1 MSPDPSGRSRPK
13 VILHNAVSLDGWLD
27 GFPID
32 VGLYYEAAG
41 LIGADAILSGSNTN
55 LAAFAEAY
63 EEPPGETAPPPEP
76 DTRPLLA
83 VVDSRGR
90 VTQWRQLIAAPF
102 WRSVVTLCSETTP
115 EAHCREAHAAGL
127 ETLVAGREKVDLGR
141 GLQMLRERFGVDT
154 VRTDSG
160 GILNMALLR
169 QGLLDEVS
177 LLFHPVFAGQG
188 SLPLLVRAEAD
199 FLLTPAQLAIT
210 SVESLRGGVLW
221 FRASLT
227 AKREAHP

>member
-1 MSPDPSGRSRPK
+1 M
-13 VILHNAVSLDGWLD
+13 ILHNAVSLDGWLD

-32 VGLYYEAAG
+32 VGLYYETAG
-41 LIGADAILSGSNTN
+41 QIGADAILSGSSTI
-55 LAAFAEAY
+55 LAAFAESY
-63 EEPPGETAPPPEP
+63 EDPPGEAAPPPEP

-90 VTQWRQLIAAPF
+90 VTQWRQLIAAGF
-102 WRSVVTLCSETTP
+102 WRGVLRLCSETTP
-115 EAHCREAHAAGL
+115 QEHRRVAQAAGV
-127 ETLVAGREKVDLGR
+127 ETLVAGRERVDLGR

-177 LLFHPVFAGQG
+177 LLFHPVFAGPG
-188 SLPLLVRAEAD
+188 KLPLLARTEMAPP
-199 FLLTPAQLAIT
+199 PAPTQLEIT
-210 SVESLRGGVLW
+210 SIENLRGGILW
-221 FRASLT
+221 LRARL
-227 AKREAHP
+227 AARLAAHP